1 MGLSNHP
8 PSGGEERPPEQ
19 NIREPARSHR
29 VTQSAQPCPELPEQ
43 LLCCASVRKTFPSQ
57 RCNVFPTSPKSQSTA
72 ASPLPA
78 PTGTERCCA
87 EKSSRR
93 GRGAGTQSKGSP
105 VHPVHPEHSLWLG
118 NSLFL
123 ERAVAVS
130 PEPSCVLLLRGQSCE
145 LHMEHLVCTARPPRE
160 SRRAEPTK
168 HNLSNIK
175 AQRRIPL
182 VQKRFPGQLNANHL
196 TASQEIDV

>member
-1 MGLSNHP
+1 M
-8 PSGGEERPPEQ
+8 
-19 NIREPARSHR
+19 
-29 VTQSAQPCPELPEQ
+29 TQSTQPCPELPEQ

-57 RCNVFPTSPKSQSTA
+57 RCNVFPTSPKEPEPSSL
-72 ASPLPA
+72 SPPSPDRHRALLCRK
-78 PTGTERCCA
+78 E
-87 EKSSRR
+87 
-93 GRGAGTQSKGSP
+93 QSKGEKSRNSEQRQPSTSSTPRTLPLAGKQPVPRKSRGCVTRASP
-105 VHPVHPEHSLWLG
+105 
-118 NSLFL
+118 
-123 ERAVAVS
+123 AVS
-130 PEPSCVLLLRGQSCE
+130 LEPSCVLLLRGQSCE

-168 HNLSNIK
+168 HNLGNIK

>member
-57 RCNVFPTSPKSQSTA
+57 RCNVFLTSPKSQSTA

-130 PEPSCVLLLRGQSCE
+130 PEPALLCHPSHPVCSCSRGRAASYTWSTLFVQHVLRGNPGGQNQQNTTSVTSKPKE
-145 LHMEHLVCTARPPRE
+145 EFLW
-160 SRRAEPTK
+160 SRNAFRA
-168 HNLSNIK
+168 S
-175 AQRRIPL
+175 
-182 VQKRFPGQLNANHL
+182 
-196 TASQEIDV
+196 